1 LSGACGIWEST
12 FLSGVYRKQ
21 AEYLLVGASGNW
33 ENTFLSGVYRKQ
45 GQYLLVTVL
54 QEIWRVY
61 PCQGSTGNREGIF
74 LQGVYSK
81 QGKLSSCQGLTCGNW
96 EIIFLSR
103 VYRKQG
109 EYLLVRGLRQFGEY
123 LLFTGLQETGT
134 VSFCHGSTGYKIQ
147 GEYHLVRGL
156 QEKGK
161 MLFFSW
167 GSMLFSGENLPRV
180 FSKGERTCFF
190 RSLQE
195 PPGTGKLPSL
205 IGVKCTFRLKLTLAR
220 LYVMLRGVLWELCLM

>member
-1 LSGACGIWEST
+1 MRERVLSCHGTTGNRESIFLSEACRNWEST
-12 FLSGVYRKQ
+12 FFSR
-21 AEYLLVGASGNW
+21 
-33 ENTFLSGVYRKQ
+33 VYRKQ
-45 GQYLLVTVL
+45 GQYLLVT
-54 QEIWRVY
+54 
-61 PCQGSTGNREGIF
+61 
-74 LQGVYSK
+74 
-81 QGKLSSCQGLTCGNW
+81 
-96 EIIFLSR
+96 
-103 VYRKQG
+103 
-109 EYLLVRGLRQFGEY
+109 
-123 LLFTGLQETGT
+123 GLQETGT
-134 VSFCHGSTGYKIQ
+134 VSSFQAPVHRNCEIIFLSRAYRKQEEYLLVTVLQETRKESSCHGLEKTGRVSSCHGSTGYKIQ